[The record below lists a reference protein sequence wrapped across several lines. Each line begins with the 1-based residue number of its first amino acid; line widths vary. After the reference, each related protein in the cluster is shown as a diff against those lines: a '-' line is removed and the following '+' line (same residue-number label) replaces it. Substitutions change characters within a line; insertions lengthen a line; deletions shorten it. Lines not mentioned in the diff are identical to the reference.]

1 MMNEYTGEAST
12 RKSVQ
17 VPILTRELT
26 AEVAGD
32 YSLPDYQPE
41 IKRLLRI
48 GTNILPPNRF
58 AGGDGTELQGTLD
71 YYVLYMGHDNGVY
84 CAPLSAEYRILAEP
98 DAEGKGLMNAAGEPM
113 VCLCDATAEPPVG
126 RVTAPRRLNIRCRVK
141 AAVKLYGEYPLTDP
155 REGAEAIEALI
166 ESTEAGR
173 LYWGLSD
180 PLPLQDDV
188 ILSPA
193 EGEWRLVCAEGKVM
207 ITEATPAAGAV
218 NCRGE
223 VVLKLT
229 LCPADAAILA
239 EDSAPSAESETRAA
253 PSLTVMQRKIPF
265 MQVVEMDG
273 VTPAC
278 AATACGYCAD
288 ISVEMEDGHL
298 HAEVGV
304 ITEARAQR
312 NETVTYVK
320 DLYSTR
326 RDGSCRYTAAP
337 AEQALRALNGNFTL
351 SDSLPLADVGVD
363 PASRVMDVTATA
375 IANGLTAEPSKGRC
389 VLTGVCRC
397 HLLLLREGEYVSADM
412 ELPFR
417 YEFDDPSLAQ
427 ASCSQ
432 PRFDG
437 QITVV
442 TCRARMDGERVG
454 IDAELA
460 VSARTHCPAPFSP
473 VAEADFGD
481 EVIRRRGEYLIC
493 FPSPTDTLW
502 SVAKRYHAPMAA
514 LTAANNLPAGPSADT
529 RESLE
534 GAGYLIV

>member
-278 AATACGYCAD
+278 AFRQD
-288 ISVEMEDGHL
+288 
-298 HAEVGV
+298 
-304 ITEARAQR
+304 
-312 NETVTYVK
+312 
-320 DLYSTR
+320 
-326 RDGSCRYTAAP
+326 AAP
-337 AEQALRALNGNFTL
+337 
-351 SDSLPLADVGVD
+351 
-363 PASRVMDVTATA
+363 
-375 IANGLTAEPSKGRC
+375 
-389 VLTGVCRC
+389 
-397 HLLLLREGEYVSADM
+397 
-412 ELPFR
+412 
-417 YEFDDPSLAQ
+417 
-427 ASCSQ
+427 
-432 PRFDG
+432 
-437 QITVV
+437 
-442 TCRARMDGERVG
+442 
-454 IDAELA
+454 
-460 VSARTHCPAPFSP
+460 
-473 VAEADFGD
+473 
-481 EVIRRRGEYLIC
+481 
-493 FPSPTDTLW
+493 
-502 SVAKRYHAPMAA
+502 
-514 LTAANNLPAGPSADT
+514 
-529 RESLE
+529 
-534 GAGYLIV
+534 